1 MLSSQIVCRGLFFKI
16 SFGKR
21 TQEFTN
27 AFNIVF
33 MNSKG
38 QVKLR

>member
-1 MLSSQIVCRGLFFKI
+1 MWSLQMVCRGLFFKK

-33 MNSKG
+33 MNSES
-38 QVKLR
+38 QVKLE